1 MAGAISAR
9 TLACA
14 ALVTA
19 TLSAASACSDTTSS
33 GPGARTRTYVM
44 GFSNFPP
51 APDVVLAQR
60 AVQMWTSRADA
71 AILHLDVPWPDL
83 LAGARA
89 DSLVRANV
97 MPVVRAYAN
106 AGLSYVIETD
116 VTNGVDRAAEAPT
129 LVSLGRS
136 ITEDTVQKLYATY
149 IAALDTV
156 ARPTYLGLAS
166 ETNLIRLVGPPG
178 VYDAIVKMTNAA
190 AASHSPATGAGALY
204 VSVQADVAWG
214 RLGGSGAFVGID
226 RDRADFPFI
235 TALGLSAYPYLA
247 GYTNPSQVPDDYF
260 ARLRGT
266 PALDVLITEGG
277 WSSANVGAIHSSP
290 ALQAAWIRRA
300 ADLAENARAVG
311 WFQLSFTDIN
321 LPAFGFPADDP
332 HLVPF
337 VTIGLVDTALVA
349 KPALAVWD
357 SMFAR
362 TRELQLASA
371 SRATLPNR
379 SAGDDRAQ
387 HAERP

>member
-19 TLSAASACSDTTSS
+19 TLSVASACSDSTSS

-266 PALDVLITEGG
+266 PALDVLITKADGPRRTLGRFTLHRRCRRHGSGVRPISRRMRERLAGF
-277 WSSANVGAIHSSP
+277 SSRSPTSICQRSDFRQTIRSSC
-290 ALQAAWIRRA
+290 R
-300 ADLAENARAVG
+300 
-311 WFQLSFTDIN
+311 S
-321 LPAFGFPADDP
+321 
-332 HLVPF
+332 
-337 VTIGLVDTALVA
+337 
-349 KPALAVWD
+349 
-357 SMFAR
+357 S
-362 TRELQLASA
+362 
-371 SRATLPNR
+371 R
-379 SAGDDRAQ
+379 SAWSTLRWLRSRRWPCGIRCL
-387 HAERP
+387 RVRVSCS